1 MFCLSQCRNPRESI
15 WKLPLPCALKPP
27 NAHWR
32 DHCPAINLSCES
44 TSFNSICHPL
54 PSGLRWDMPTVRE
67 SLRVSKKPTR
77 RKGITAREAKNEDY
91 VTQTVEQ
98 IKSLR
103 YRTFAD
109 QKPWVDGE
117 GNIIWSQWR
126 MRAGEVVFSQNF
138 ETCMGVVIVFN
149 IGIIMYEA
157 NQDAQCYPEF
167 ADNFNDCHLRSSSQA
182 WLYILNMLLN
192 GIYTLECATRLY
204 VERSAFFC
212 NKWTL
217 IDSLTLVAGWMASS
231 GMNIGN
237 VAVLR
242 MFRLVR
248 VVRAVRVLVSIPE
261 FYLLIT
267 GLYSSIKAI
276 IFGAMMLVS
285 VILFWAVISVEL
297 FHPITS
303 RLDFH
308 QCERCANGFSSIFAA
323 SLTLF
328 QQIVAGD
335 AWGTISLP
343 LVEAE
348 PWTAAILFW
357 TAMDCLT
364 SCLTMC

>member
-1 MFCLSQCRNPRESI
+1 MCTQASERALERPLSSYQLKLWINQLQLHLPSSAVGTCQPSESRCEFPRNPPEEKESRPGKQRMRTMWHKQWNRSRVFDTEPLRTKSRGWMERET
-15 WKLPLPCALKPP
+15 L
-27 NAHWR
+27 
-32 DHCPAINLSCES
+32 
-44 TSFNSICHPL
+44 
-54 PSGLRWDMPTVRE
+54 
-67 SLRVSKKPTR
+67 
-77 RKGITAREAKNEDY
+77 
-91 VTQTVEQ
+91 
-98 IKSLR
+98 
-103 YRTFAD
+103 
-109 QKPWVDGE
+109 
-117 GNIIWSQWR
+117 IWSQWR

-138 ETCMGVVIVFN
+138 ETCMGVVIVLN

-204 VERSAFFC
+204 VERSTFFC
-212 NKWTL
+212 NKWNL

-364 SCLTMC
+364 SCLTMCWTHWYRIGFGYIYTV

>member
-1 MFCLSQCRNPRESI
+1 
-15 WKLPLPCALKPP
+15 
-27 NAHWR
+27 
-32 DHCPAINLSCES
+32 
-44 TSFNSICHPL
+44 
-54 PSGLRWDMPTVRE
+54 MPTVRDGM
-67 SLRVSKKPTR
+67 RVSKKPTR
-77 RKGITAREAKNEDY
+77 RKGRITAREAKNEDY

-103 YRTFAD
+103 YRSFVD
-109 QKPWVDGE
+109 EKPWLDGE
-117 GNIIWSQWR
+117 GNMIWSKWR

-138 ETCMGVVIVFN
+138 ETCMGVVIVLN

-157 NQDAQCYPEF
+157 NQDAQC
-167 ADNFNDCHLRSSSQA
+167 DCHLRSGSMT

-192 GIYTLECATRLY
+192 VIYTLECATRLY

-212 NKWTL
+212 NKWNL

-231 GMNIGN
+231 GLNIGN

-348 PWTAAILFW
+348 PWQLRFCSGLHW
-357 TAMDCLT
+357 AMDCLT
-364 SCLTMC
+364 A

>member
-1 MFCLSQCRNPRESI
+1 MVLLWSCVYGKRCSFCRSHLNKKASEQPWREI
-15 WKLPLPCALKPP
+15 P
-27 NAHWR
+27 
-32 DHCPAINLSCES
+32 
-44 TSFNSICHPL
+44 
-54 PSGLRWDMPTVRE
+54 MPTM
-67 SLRVSKKPTR
+67 RVSKKSTHGSR
-77 RKGITAREAKNEDY
+77 HSKRKGRVTAREVQNEDY

-103 YRTFAD
+103 YQSYVD
-109 QKPWVDGE
+109 QKPWLDVE
-117 GNIIWSQWR
+117 GNVIWSEWR
-126 MRAGEVVFSQNF
+126 MKAGELVFSQNF
-138 ETCMGVVIVFN
+138 ETCMGVIIVLN
-149 IGIIMYEA
+149 IALIMYEA

-167 ADNFNDCHLRSSSQA
+167 SQHFRDCPFRSGSQHWVYFFNMA
-182 WLYILNMLLN
+182 LNV
-192 GIYTLECATRLY
+192 IYTLECGTRLY

-212 NKWTL
+212 NRWNM
-217 IDSLTLVAGWMASS
+217 IDALTLVAGWMASS

-303 RLDFH
+303 RLDYH
-308 QCERCANGFSSIFAA
+308 QCSRCSNGFGSIFAA

-357 TAMDCLT
+357 ILITISLGVLNLILAAT
-364 SCLTMC
+364 PT